1 MTPTEVQA
9 YADGYQR
16 RTNREAWLQGIYT
29 QDALTSIASAVLS
42 ANAPSLYNTY
52 EYPKQPH
59 SELQPQRA
67 EGRKISQEQE
77 ELLAELYMRQMVEVG
92 KNWGKNQPAAF
103 SEDEMQKKRAQVRGL
118 QAALISQ
125 QGGE

>member
-9 YADGYQR
+9 YADGFQR

-29 QDALTSIASAVLS
+29 QDALTSIASAILS
-42 ANAPSLYNTY
+42 GKNRRNTY

-59 SELQPQRA
+59 GELQPQRV
-67 EGRKISQEQE
+67 EEKRLSQEQE
-77 ELLAELYMRQMVEVG
+77 ELLAELYMRQMVEAG

-103 SEDEMQKKRAQVRGL
+103 SEEEMQKKRAQVRGL

-125 QGGE
+125 QQGGE

>member
-42 ANAPSLYNTY
+42 GKNRRNTY

>member
-9 YADGYQR
+9 YADGFQR
-16 RTNREAWLQGIYT
+16 KANREAWLHGIYV
-29 QDALTSIASAVLS
+29 QDAITAVASAILS
-42 ANAPSLYNTY
+42 GKKKRDTY

-59 SELQPQRA
+59 GELQPQRV
-67 EGRKISQEQE
+67 EERKISQEQE
-77 ELLAELYMRQMVEVG
+77 ELLAELYMRQMVEAG

-103 SEDEMQKKRAQVRGL
+103 TDEEMQKKRAQVRGL